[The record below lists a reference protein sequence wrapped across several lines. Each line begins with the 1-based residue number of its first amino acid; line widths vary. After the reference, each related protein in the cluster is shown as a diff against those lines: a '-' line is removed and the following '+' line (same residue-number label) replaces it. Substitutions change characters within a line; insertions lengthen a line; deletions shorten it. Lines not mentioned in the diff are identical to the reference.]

1 MPIGSKRFMP
11 VAAILA
17 LSAVVPLT
25 APIAAPL
32 MAQDAKQQDAAQ
44 PKTTTPKLLYKV
56 EPSYTE
62 EAKAAKISGSVL
74 LKLVVDEN
82 GNAQDIQVARSLD
95 QGLDRNAIAAVRQ
108 WVFAPATENGKPVA
122 VAANIEVNFSLL

>member
-1 MPIGSKRFMP
+1 MSIGSQRFMP

-44 PKTTTPKLLYKV
+44 PKTAPKLIYKV